1 MSRLQRIT
9 VSALSLGLVGLLGAC
24 SLGGSD
30 TDAEAQETAAAQQ
43 PGGGD
48 GAEGEAAAAGEG
60 ASSEGSP
67 ESAGLDPND
76 LPDPI
81 ASHEVPAVVQGDP
94 DATMTI
100 DFFGLQRNGETV
112 VGQFAFTVHADSDEP
127 RWIYHY
133 LGDSGWNPYVLDT
146 QNLRKHSVIGE
157 TNSKAQTAYQGAK
170 FAPGQ
175 TFYAFAVFAAPEDA
189 DTVSVSI
196 VEGAPLVTD
205 VPVP

>member
-43 PGGGD
+43 SGGG
-48 GAEGEAAAAGEG
+48 EGEQG
-60 ASSEGSP
+60 EGSP
-67 ESAGLDPND
+67 GSAGLDPNN

-81 ASHEVPAVVQGDP
+81 SSQEVPATVEGDP

-100 DFFGLQRNGETV
+100 DFYGLERSGETL
-112 VGQFAFTVHADSDEP
+112 VGQFGFTVNADSDGP
-127 RWIYHY
+127 RWLYHY
-133 LGDSGWNPYVLDT
+133 LGDSGWHPYLLDT

-157 TNSKAQTAYQGAK
+157 TNSRAQTAYQGAK

-175 TFYAFAVFAAPEDA
+175 TFYAFAVFAAPENA
-189 DTVSVSI
+189 DSVSVSA
-196 VEGAPLVTD
+196 VEGASLVTD

>member
-9 VSALSLGLVGLLGAC
+9 LSALSLGLVGLLGAC

-43 PGGGD
+43 PGGQE
-48 GAEGEAAAAGEG
+48 AEEGGSAAAGEG
-60 ASSEGSP
+60 ASGEGSP
-67 ESAGLDPND
+67 ESAGLDPNN

-81 ASHEVPAVVQGDP
+81 ASEEVPATVEGDP
-94 DATMTI
+94 DATMTV
-100 DFFGLQRNGETV
+100 DFYGLERNGETL
-112 VGQFAFTVHADSDEP
+112 VGQFAFTVNADSDEP

-133 LGDSGWNPYVLDT
+133 LGDSSWNPYLLDT
-146 QNLRKHSVIGE
+146 QNLRKHSVIGD
-157 TNSKAQTAYQGAK
+157 TNSRAQTAYQGAK

-189 DTVSVSI
+189 DSVSVSA

-205 VPVP
+205 VQVP